1 MIRILIADDHAI
13 LRQGLMQIL
22 SDEFTDAILGEA
34 STISE
39 TATLLKNQVWDVLI
53 LDINMPDRSG
63 IDLLHALQNDFQK
76 IPVLVLSS
84 TPEDQLAMRT
94 LKAGASG
101 YLNKQVAAEE
111 LVNAVRKLLSGG
123 RYISQ
128 SLAEKLAADITD
140 GRDRALHE
148 LLSEREFQVF
158 NMMISGKSLKDI
170 ADELSLSIKTI
181 STFRSRIFKKL
192 KIHTDMELYQYAHS
206 QGLINSVPANSTF
219 TTQI

>member
-53 LDINMPDRSG
+53 LDINRPDRSG

-192 KIHTDMELYQYAHS
+192 QIHTDMELYQYAHS
-206 QGLINSVPANSTF
+206 HGLINSIPANSMV
-219 TTQI
+219 TTHT